1 MSAEQEGA
9 VKLPRRKF
17 LHLAAGAAVLPSAS
31 RIAQAQTYPARPVR
45 VIVGFAAGGA
55 TDIVARLIGQWLSDR
70 VGQQF
75 IVENRPGAGGNIGT
89 EAVVNAAPDGYTLL
103 LVSSTN
109 GINSSLYA
117 KPNFNFLRDVAP
129 VGSIVRL
136 PLAMMV
142 HPSVPARTV
151 QEFIAYAKAKSGKVS
166 IASGGNGT
174 ATHMAG
180 EMFKMMTGVVMVHV
194 PYRGEALA
202 ITDLLGGQI
211 QVIFGTLAAS
221 IEYIRS
227 GRLRALA
234 VTTATR
240 SAALPD
246 IPTVGEFVPSYE
258 ASQWY
263 GIGAPK
269 NTPAEIIDK
278 LNKEINAALVDPNMK
293 ARLADLG
300 GTMLPG
306 SPTDVSTL
314 IAEDTEKWAKVVKFA
329 SAKPD

>member
-1 MSAEQEGA
+1 ME
-9 VKLPRRKF
+9 LPRRKF
-17 LHLAAGAAVLPSAS
+17 LHLAAGAAALPSAS
-31 RIAQAQTYPARPVR
+31 RMAQAQTYPARPVR

-70 VGQQF
+70 LGQQF
-75 IVENRPGAGGNIGT
+75 IVEDRPGAGGNIGT

-103 LVSSTN
+103 LISSTN

-117 KPNFNFLRDVAP
+117 KLNFNFLRDVAP

-142 HPSVPARTV
+142 HPSVPAMTV
-151 QEFIAYAKAKSGKVS
+151 QEFIAYAKAKSGKIS

-180 EMFKMMTGVVMVHV
+180 EMFKMMTGVIMVHV

-240 SAALPD
+240 SAALPN

-269 NTPAEIIDK
+269 NTPAKIIDK
-278 LNKEINAALVDPNMK
+278 LNKEINAALIDPNMK

-306 SPTDVSTL
+306 SPTDVGKL

-329 SAKPD
+329 STKPD

>member
-1 MSAEQEGA
+1 MSAEQEDA

-45 VIVGFAAGGA
+45 VIVGFAPGGA

-117 KPNFNFLRDVAP
+117 KLNFNFLRDVAP

-202 ITDLLGGQI
+202 ITDLLGGQV
-211 QVIFGTLAAS
+211 QVIFDPVIES
-221 IEYIRS
+221 IGYITA
-227 GRLRALA
+227 GRLRPLA
-234 VTTATR
+234 VTTAMR
-240 SAALPD
+240 SEALPD
-246 IPTVGEFVPSYE
+246 LPTVGDVVPGYE
-258 ASQWY
+258 TSGWF
-263 GIGAPK
+263 GVGVPR
-269 NTPAEIIDK
+269 NTPVAIIDK
-278 LNKEINAALVDPNMK
+278 LNKEINAVLADPKLK
-293 ARLADLG
+293 ARFADLG
-300 GTMLPG
+300 ATVFAG
-306 SPTDVSTL
+306 SPADFGKL
-314 IAEDTEKWAKVVKFA
+314 IAADTEKWAKVIKFLGIKA
-329 SAKPD
+329 D